1 MKIMIEKSVYNKFD
15 DIIIAIDGDGSILHV
30 QVSKKDARDN
40 FYFLDSMTIDTVTKQ
55 KDYVPLSIAA
65 NFFNNGGQ

>member
-30 QVSKKDARDN
+30 QASKKDARDN
-40 FYFLDSMTIDTVTKQ
+40 FYFLDSMTIDTAVKQ
-55 KDYVPLSIAA
+55 KDYIPLSIGA
-65 NFFNNGGQ
+65 NFFNDGGQ